1 MNIFALSAD
10 PVESAKQLLDKHVI
24 KMPTE
29 TCQMLHTNILYMQFV
44 KSRGKEPQLKDL
56 KAFHKTTGSE
66 LMKPAMLNHPSTI
79 WARQSIANFHW
90 LYQHGIALC
99 EEYTYRYDKVH
110 GSQDRIITGMRERY
124 NIDYIFP
131 HSGLTPVTIAMDDL
145 FRLDEKMYYNSNPN
159 ATGWDF
165 VIASYR
171 HYYLEGKWRIAE
183 WRNDRRPE
191 WFPSNH
197 CAIKYNVGVRAYN
210 SKNPKYPQTELSEE
224 LK

>member
-90 LYQHGIALC
+90 LYQQSDC
-99 EEYTYRYDKVH
+99 
-110 GSQDRIITGMRERY
+110 S
-124 NIDYIFP
+124 
-131 HSGLTPVTIAMDDL
+131 
-145 FRLDEKMYYNSNPN
+145 
-159 ATGWDF
+159 
-165 VIASYR
+165 
-171 HYYLEGKWRIAE
+171 
-183 WRNDRRPE
+183 
-191 WFPSNH
+191 
-197 CAIKYNVGVRAYN
+197 
-210 SKNPKYPQTELSEE
+210 
-224 LK
+224 